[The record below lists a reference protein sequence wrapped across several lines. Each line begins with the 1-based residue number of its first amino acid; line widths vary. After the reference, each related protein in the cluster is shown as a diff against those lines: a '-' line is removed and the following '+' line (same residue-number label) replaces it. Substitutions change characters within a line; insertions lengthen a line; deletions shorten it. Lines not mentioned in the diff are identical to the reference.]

1 MKEVIYI
8 NKNNGVFSFI
18 SENEVSSL
26 REKGVKVIATH
37 NSEFHA
43 DELVAVT
50 IAIIIFGEVIV
61 YRIPDVTDNIVNN
74 FDFIVD
80 VSKQYDGIKFF
91 DHHQELPLY
100 ADGVKPCG
108 ATLFAEAI
116 WENKEEYKEIIYP
129 YILRPIAVVDNGQH
143 ELFSTYPNHLF
154 GWVETLN
161 PVWNDNSQSGDSQFL
176 IALQMALTIF
186 QQEIAQLRS
195 AKDAIE
201 VLANAK
207 RVENGKIIILPQS
220 VPTWKEEYS
229 KDENAL
235 FVMFPSLRGGYFVQC
250 VPPSMEEEYCQK
262 VPLPKE
268 WKINKPD
275 GLIFVHKDL
284 FCCSFETPEQA
295 IKALLPLC

>member
-1 MKEVIYI
+1 MLILYFVIGIVI
-8 NKNNGVFSFI
+8 NIISFKTI
-18 SENEVSSL
+18 TMDSIIDFGYSL
-26 REKGVKVIATH
+26 
-37 NSEFHA
+37 
-43 DELVAVT
+43 
-50 IAIIIFGEVIV
+50 IFGEVIV

-229 KDENAL
+229 KDVLSKSSSSKRVEN
-235 FVMFPSLRGGYFVQC
+235 
-250 VPPSMEEEYCQK
+250 K
-262 VPLPKE
+262 
-268 WKINKPD
+268 
-275 GLIFVHKDL
+275 
-284 FCCSFETPEQA
+284 
-295 IKALLPLC
+295 